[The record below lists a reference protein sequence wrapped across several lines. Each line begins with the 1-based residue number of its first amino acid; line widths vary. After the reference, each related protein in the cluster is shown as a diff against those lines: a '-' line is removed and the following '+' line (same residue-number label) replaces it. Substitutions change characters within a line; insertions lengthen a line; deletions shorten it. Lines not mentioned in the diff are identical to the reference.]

1 MKLGRGF
8 MRFSLPLL
16 LWTGLG
22 GQPARATEDWHQV
35 LAEDGVLG
43 YSRAVAGSDVLEF
56 RSTVVLPARIELVGT
71 ILRDV
76 EGLKKPGSSCK
87 EARFVENS
95 DQNHY
100 IFYAHYG
107 FPIPLDDRDVVLRV
121 STTYDFAMG
130 RAIATL
136 QAVDDPR
143 VPHRSGIVRI
153 TTFTAQFI
161 IEYLGR
167 DRTGIVYTM
176 HADPGGHIPAFVV
189 NYGNKHGLRD
199 NVDDLRKATRDPKYL
214 KAAAGSTD
222 KALVESI
229 VHDERKMTDIVTN
242 RLGDYIHDR
251 DFIALVTNDV
261 RVMTSLVRG
270 DGRVGEILLHGWG
283 SRESKR
289 QAVVEL
295 LKEWL
300 ASRTQ
305 DRAAI
310 QRIADDRSLVDR
322 LLSGQGGGAATL
334 QAAVAALPTK
344 GP

>member
-1 MKLGRGF
+1 
-8 MRFSLPLL
+8 MRISLSLL

-22 GQPARATEDWHQV
+22 GQPARATEEWHQV
-35 LAEDGVLG
+35 LAEEGIFG
-43 YSRAVAGSDVLEF
+43 YARAVPGSDVLEF
-56 RSTVVLPARIELVGT
+56 RSTVVLPARIELVGA

-76 EGLKKPGSSCK
+76 EGLKRPGSRCK
-87 EARFVENS
+87 ESRIVERS

-100 IFYAHYG
+100 VFYAHYE
-107 FPIPLDDRDVVLRV
+107 FPTPLDDRDVVMRV

-130 RAIATL
+130 RAIANL
-136 QAVDDPR
+136 QAVDEPR
-143 VPHRSGIVRI
+143 VPRRPGIVRI
-153 TTFTAQFI
+153 TTFTAQFV

-167 DRTGIVYTM
+167 EKTGIVYTM
-176 HADPGGHIPAFVV
+176 HADPGGHIPTFVV

-214 KAAAGSTD
+214 KAAADSSD
-222 KALVESI
+222 RELVESI
-229 VHDERKMTDIVTN
+229 VREQRKMNEIVKN

-251 DFIALVTNDV
+251 DFIGLIADDA

-270 DGRVGEILLHGWG
+270 DGRIGEILLHGFG

-289 QAVVEL
+289 QAVSEL

-300 ASRTQ
+300 ASRTTDGGAIARIAE
-305 DRAAI
+305 DRA
-310 QRIADDRSLVDR
+310 LVER
-322 LLSGQGGGAATL
+322 LLSGQGGGTAAL
-334 QAAVAALPTK
+334 LAAVDALQSK